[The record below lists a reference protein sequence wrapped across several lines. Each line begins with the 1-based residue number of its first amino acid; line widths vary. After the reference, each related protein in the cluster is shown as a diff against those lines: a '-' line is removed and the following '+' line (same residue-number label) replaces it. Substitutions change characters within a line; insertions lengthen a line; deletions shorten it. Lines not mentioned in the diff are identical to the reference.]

1 MKRKLCAAV
10 CACLLLAGC
19 GTAAPTQN
27 TEQSAAI
34 QATASEANP
43 VVETTTP
50 QTVPETTATLAPKNP
65 TLSETVVY
73 EDDDF
78 KLTAK
83 ELDFSNNAQLKI
95 KFLAEN
101 NSDKNVVFFGQNF
114 TINGITLS
122 GYMYVKVA
130 AGKKTNDYA
139 TFQWDDLATAGI
151 TEIATIVAQD
161 AHISD
166 TDSYETIVETPFK
179 LETSIANDYIQ
190 EIDKSGQTIIEK
202 DGIVVK
208 YRGVS
213 KTWTDIEKL
222 DFYVENSGDQSVNVM
237 VKDVSVNGFTIYGNM
252 VARAYPNCS
261 TYDSVTFLSDDFKTN
276 DIKSIDEIAIR
287 LYACDSTTYRT
298 LWTSDEIKLARMP
311 IEIARDDEADAD
323 SMPPDSVLSAVEAAT
338 GGVYN
343 DFAIKNDD
351 GNVLITCTFP
361 GMGKAAPLL
370 QAGNAELLAN
380 WNPFVESYQKACDAV
395 RDYLKNVGYDV
406 PVKWVLLND
415 EDTSKSLLEIVDGEV
430 IYDVAKDGK

>member
-1 MKRKLCAAV
+1 MRKKLCAAV

-19 GTAAPTQN
+19 GTAPTQN

-34 QATASEANP
+34 QTTASEANP
-43 VVETTTP
+43 VVKTTTP
-50 QTVPETTATLAPKNP
+50 QTVLETTATPAPQNP
-65 TLSETVVY
+65 TFSETVVY

-122 GYMYVKVA
+122 GYMYAKVA

-139 TFQWDDLATAGI
+139 TFQRDDLATAGI
-151 TEIATIVAQD
+151 AEIATIVAQD

-237 VKDVSVNGFTIYGNM
+237 VKDVSVNGFTVYGNM

-276 DIKSIDEIAIR
+276 GIKSIDEIAIR
-287 LYACDSTTYRT
+287 LYACDSMTYRT
-298 LWTSDEIKLARMP
+298 LWTSDEIKLARKP
-311 IEIARDDEADAD
+311 IEIAR
-323 SMPPDSVLSAVEAAT
+323 
-338 GGVYN
+338 
-343 DFAIKNDD
+343 
-351 GNVLITCTFP
+351 
-361 GMGKAAPLL
+361 
-370 QAGNAELLAN
+370 
-380 WNPFVESYQKACDAV
+380 
-395 RDYLKNVGYDV
+395 
-406 PVKWVLLND
+406 
-415 EDTSKSLLEIVDGEV
+415 DGEV

>member
-19 GTAAPTQN
+19 GTAPD
-27 TEQSAAI
+27 QSAE
-34 QATASEANP
+34 QPKVTQPTALETKP

-50 QTVPETTATLAPKNP
+50 QVAPETTAPPAPKNP

-83 ELDFSNNAQLKI
+83 ELDFSNSAQLKI

-101 NSDKNVVFFGQNF
+101 NSDKKVVFFGQNF
-114 TINGITLS
+114 TINGITLP

-130 AGKKTNDYA
+130 SGKKTNDYA
-139 TFQWDDLATAGI
+139 TFSWDDLATAGI

-166 TDSYETIVETPFK
+166 TDSYETIVETPFE

-190 EIDKSGQTIIEK
+190 EIDKSGQTVLEK
-202 DGIVVK
+202 DGIVIK

-213 KTWTDIEKL
+213 NTWTDIEKL
-222 DFYVENSGDQSVNVM
+222 DFYVENSGDQSVNIM

-276 DIKSIDEIAIR
+276 GIKSIDEIAIR

-298 LWTSDEIKLARMP
+298 LWTSDEIKLARQPAEM
-311 IEIARDDEADAD
+311 ARDGEAGAV
-323 SMPPDSVLSAVEAAT
+323 SMPPDSILSAVKAAT

-343 DFAIKNDD
+343 DFTIKNDD

-361 GMGKAAPLL
+361 GMGKVVPLL

-380 WNPFVESYQKACDAV
+380 WNPFIESYQKACNATK
-395 RDYLKNVGYDV
+395 DYLKNVGYDV

-415 EDTSKSLLEIVDGEV
+415 EDTSKSLLEIVDGE
-430 IYDVAKDGK
+430 ILYDISKDSK

>member
-10 CACLLLAGC
+10 CACLLLTGC
-19 GTAAPTQN
+19 GTAPAQS
-27 TEQSAAI
+27 TEQPEAT
-34 QATASEANP
+34 QATALETKP

-50 QTVPETTATLAPKNP
+50 QTVPETTATPAPQNP

-83 ELDFSNNAQLKI
+83 ELDFSNCAQLKI

-101 NSDKNVVFFGQNF
+101 NSNKNVVFFGQNF

-202 DGIVVK
+202 DGIVIK

-213 KTWTDIEKL
+213 ETWADTEKL
-222 DFYVENSGDQSVNVM
+222 DFYVENSGNQNVNIM
-237 VKDVSVNGFTIYGNM
+237 VKDVSINGFTVYGNM
-252 VARAYPNCS
+252 VARAYPHCV
-261 TYDSVTFLSDDFKTN
+261 TYDSVAFLNDDFKAN
-276 DIKSIDEIAIR
+276 DIESINEVAIR
-287 LYACDSTTYRT
+287 LYAYDSATYRT
-298 LWTSDEIKLARMP
+298 LWTSDEIKLFRQP
-311 IEIARDDEADAD
+311 VETVKENKTGAD
-323 SMPPDSVLSAVEAAT
+323 SMPPESVLSEVEAAT

-343 DFAIKNDD
+343 DFSIKNDN
-351 GNVLITCTFP
+351 GAVLITCTFP
-361 GMGKAAPLL
+361 GMGKVVPLL
-370 QAGNAELLAN
+370 KAGNAELLDK
-380 WNPFVESYQKACDAV
+380 WNPFVESYQKACNAT
-395 RDYLKNVGYDV
+395 RDFLKNAGYDV
-406 PVKWVLLND
+406 PVKWILLND
-415 EDTSKSLLEIVDGEV
+415 EDTSKSLIEIVDGEV
-430 IYDVAKDGK
+430 LYDIAKDVE